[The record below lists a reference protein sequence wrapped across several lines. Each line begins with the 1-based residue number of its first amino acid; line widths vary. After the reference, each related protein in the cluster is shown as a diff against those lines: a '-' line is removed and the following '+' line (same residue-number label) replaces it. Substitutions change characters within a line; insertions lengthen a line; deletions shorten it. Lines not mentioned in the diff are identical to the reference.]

1 MSILNQI
8 AIIFGVSLLGE
19 IAAYILPFTF
29 PSQIIAL
36 IILFVLLMTG
46 VLKIEHIKEKSDFL
60 LKNMAFFFIPAGV
73 GILDEV
79 KEIWPVFW
87 KLIFIMVSGNFVA
100 FFFSA
105 LFCTLAMKLTGRRES
120 R

>member
-8 AIIFGVSLLGE
+8 AIIFGISLLGE

-36 IILFVLLMTG
+36 IILFVLLITG

-60 LKNMAFFFIPAGV
+60 LKNMAFFF
-73 GILDEV
+73 
-79 KEIWPVFW
+79 
-87 KLIFIMVSGNFVA
+87 
-100 FFFSA
+100 SA